1 MVDATVPGRLEG
13 RRVLL
18 TGASGGMG
26 QSVAERFLAE
36 GAAVVL
42 TDLPGPR
49 IDATLAAVER
59 RGAVSAIRADLRDE
73 ASVRAL
79 VDGAAESLGG
89 LDVVYNNAGVRFGDR
104 DGGVDT
110 IDLAVWEA
118 TFAVNVTGTFLVCK
132 YAIPHLLQQPGP
144 VIINVA
150 SMAGIGGDVFAH
162 AYSASKGAM
171 LALTKS
177 MAHRWGPDGLR
188 SVAICPGMIDT
199 EMLAPVKATVPET
212 ELAGTTALRRL
223 GRPEEIAGVAAF
235 LASSDASFVTA
246 SFVEVHGGLPK

>member
-1 MVDATVPGRLEG
+1 MADATVPGRLEG
-13 RRVLL
+13 RRALL

-26 QSVAERFLAE
+26 RAVAERFLDE
-36 GAAVVL
+36 GAAVVV

-49 IDATLAAVER
+49 LDALAADLAER
-59 RGAVSAIRADLRDE
+59 GHIAAIPADLRAE
-73 ASVRAL
+73 ASVRGL
-79 VDGAAESLGG
+79 VDAAGAKLGG

-104 DGGVDT
+104 DGPVDT
-110 IDLAVWEA
+110 VELPVWEA

-132 YAIPHLLQQPGP
+132 HALPHLLREHDP

-171 LALTKS
+171 LALTRS
-177 MAHRWGPDGLR
+177 MAHRYGPDGLR
-188 SVAICPGMIDT
+188 VTAICPGMIDT
-199 EMLAPVKATVPET
+199 EMLAPVKATADEA
-212 ELAGTTALRRL
+212 ELASTTALRRL

-246 SFVEVHGGLPK
+246 THVEVHGGLPK